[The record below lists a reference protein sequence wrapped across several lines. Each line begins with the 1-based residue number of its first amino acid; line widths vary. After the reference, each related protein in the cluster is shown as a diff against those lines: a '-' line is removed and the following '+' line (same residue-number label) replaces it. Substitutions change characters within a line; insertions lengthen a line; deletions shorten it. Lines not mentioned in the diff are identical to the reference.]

1 MTTPSTVSTTAAAPG
16 APLPEPEP
24 ARVPQRAEFR
34 AAPLDETTWRQTL
47 AFITPRADELKWAS
61 IPWQTDLWE
70 ARRIAAEQR
79 KPIFAWMMNG
89 NPLGCV

>member
-1 MTTPSTVSTTAAAPG
+1 VDTRTI
-16 APLPEPEP
+16 EPIGVHTFEE
-24 ARVPQRAEFR
+24 V
-34 AAPLDETTWRQTL
+34 L

-70 ARRIAAEQR
+70 ARRIAAEQG

>member
-1 MTTPSTVSTTAAAPG
+1 MNAATAQPIDERTFHDTVAHV
-16 APLPEPEP
+16 LP
-24 ARVPQRAEFR
+24 AT
-34 AAPLDETTWRQTL
+34 DEM
-47 AFITPRADELKWAS
+47 KWAS

-70 ARRIAAEQR
+70 ARRLAAEQG

>member
-1 MTTPSTVSTTAAAPG
+1 MTTPHSLPAASAVPAIAP
-16 APLPEPEP
+16 PDTEPV
-24 ARVPQRAEFR
+24 RVPLRDAPQAP
-34 AAPLDETTWRQTL
+34 PLDPSVLPALLNSIIARE
-47 AFITPRADELKWAS
+47 DEMTWAS

-70 ARRIAAEQR
+70 ARRIANEQG